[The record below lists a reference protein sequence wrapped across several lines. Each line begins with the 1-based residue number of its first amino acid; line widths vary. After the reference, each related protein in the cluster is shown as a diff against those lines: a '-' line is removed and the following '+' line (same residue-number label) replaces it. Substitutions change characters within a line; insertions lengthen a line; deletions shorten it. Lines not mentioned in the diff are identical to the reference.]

1 VGPNRGPSYAESVGL
16 GSGATTSTHYQ
27 RLGVN
32 PSAST
37 EEIRA
42 AYRTLAGRLHPD
54 RVVDGS
60 LPERELAERRMREVN
75 EAWQVLQDPGRR
87 RAYDDSRLVG
97 RRAPST
103 RAARPEATVP
113 AMVADDDD
121 LIDVAGEMGPVQAG
135 LFRHGPWL
143 VLLVVLGLIFVGT
156 AYATSDKTGEAPVPA
171 VRAGSCV
178 DVVSGPTTTVVD
190 CGGPHELRIVERVPD
205 GGQCPAG
212 TETRRLGTD
221 GFLDCVRSG

>member
-1 VGPNRGPSYAESVGL
+1 M
-16 GSGATTSTHYQ
+16 
-27 RLGVN
+27 N

-37 EEIRA
+37 EEVRA

-60 LPERELAERRMREVN
+60 PAERTHAERRMREVN

-87 RAYDDSRLVG
+87 RAYDDSRLHG
-97 RRAPST
+97 RRAAPT
-103 RAARPEATVP
+103 GARRATATVP
-113 AMVADDDD
+113 VVVDDDDD
-121 LIDVAGEMGPVQAG
+121 LVDVAGEMGPVQAG

-143 VLLVVLGLIFVGT
+143 VLVLVLGLIFVGT
-156 AYATSDKTGEAPVPA
+156 AYATSDTSGDATTPA

-178 DVVSGPTTTVVD
+178 DVTSGPTTTVVP
-190 CGGPHELRIVERVPD
+190 CAGPHELRIVVRVPD

-212 TETRRLGTD
+212 TEKRRLGTD
-221 GFLDCVRSG
+221 GYLDCVRPG